1 MRLHQGNAND
11 ALCHIRRCIRLNQR
25 SWAVLEQLCRD
36 PIATTKD
43 SYPQLVPN
51 IVNPDL
57 QKLID
62 GVDHISISHSNSAQI
77 PIQSMTFTALNAPL
91 LWTLVTSMYLSLV
104 QASLI
109 YRHQGMIRE
118 AVFNMEQAL
127 KTVEAVD
134 ATPLIAQALS
144 IFGDLKIR
152 AGALSEGADMLERA
166 TELRAEIEKSKEVVS
181 LDCTV
186 GYLHGKNRL
195 WEEEWGAYEHAESKL
210 AALMSPAFIKNIDEL
225 ALAGEGSDEDMRM
238 DVVENKVPEEN
249 VIKRPR
255 TPTGKKTPAIS
266 RTKSTATKSAA
277 VVKDVAKLE
286 KGIITECSSLLKM
299 RGNIL
304 RLKAYNLAMQSQ
316 VDQADLLL
324 EEAGKLPSGQFE
336 LIFQKLAAARHLL
349 LEGLALLASDP
360 VFCVLQDSTISLPS
374 VAPPKVTT
382 VQEAVEQVPV
392 KDSKKGRKGKA
403 TKEPDIEKTKTFHFV
418 EVLTRARDSVAD
430 IHFHVAK
437 VGSSAM
443 VHSVSMLLSGII
455 VLLSAM
461 TPGKGNRPCNPLLAS
476 YSLELTKGLPLLREK
491 DAIETEKIATGEE
504 GLSWPQISPF
514 QGSSF
519 NPVST
524 PFAFSSFQK
533 DYIDIIPQGW
543 AAVSIS
549 LSEAGDELYIS
560 RFEANHGQFMLRLP
574 LTRHNSRDDA
584 EEIFEYGT
592 GIETLKEILEKANIS
607 THAAKEATAGDKAT
621 KTEWWAERESLDAQ
635 LGELLAN
642 IENCWLGGFK
652 GIFGQYPRHPELL
665 RRFRATFEKILAQHL
680 PSRQARRAPKK
691 GPVIEAPEPVK
702 IDPRVL
708 DLFVGLG
715 DPTKMNSRGNEYE
728 EKEGMDASLVDL
740 LWFIFDILQFHGER
754 NAYDEID
761 TDAVRFFRAH
771 IAVAHF
777 ANCSTITRRSSW
789 MSRKPYADTTS
800 NSATSQNPS
809 REPLNT
815 PFSSLTRMSTRSP
828 GSLSPVSMDTQYPV
842 FLLLHPSAPSSKVEK
857 WT

>member
-1 MRLHQGNAND
+1 LYQGNLND
-11 ALCHIRRCIRLNQR
+11 ALCHVRRCIRLNQR

-36 PIATTKD
+36 PTATTKG
-43 SYPQLVPN
+43 SYPQLVPD

-62 GVDHISISHSNSAQI
+62 GVDHLSVSHSSLAQT

-152 AGALSEGADMLERA
+152 SGALSEGADMLERA
-166 TELRAEIEKSKEVVS
+166 TELRAEIEKSKEIVS

-210 AALMSPAFIKNIDEL
+210 AALMSPGFIKNIDEL
-225 ALAGEGSDEDMRM
+225 ALAGDGDDDEGMGI
-238 DVVENKVPEEN
+238 DVEEN
-249 VIKRPR
+249 NLPAAKVIKRPR
-255 TPTGKKTPAIS
+255 TPTGKKAPAIS
-266 RTKSTATKSAA
+266 RTKSAATKLAA
-277 VVKDVAKLE
+277 VAKDVAKLE
-286 KGIITECSSLLKM
+286 RGIITECSSLLKM

-316 VDQADLLL
+316 VEQADLLL

-336 LIFQKLAAARHLL
+336 IIFQRLAAAKQLL
-349 LEGLALLASDP
+349 LEGLKLLASDP

-374 VAPPKVTT
+374 VAPPK
-382 VQEAVEQVPV
+382 AVRPAEQVLV
-392 KDSKKGRKGKA
+392 KEPKKGRKGKA
-403 TKEPDIEKTKTFHFV
+403 TKEPDVEKTKAFQFL
-418 EVLTRARDSVAD
+418 EVLTKARDSVSD
-430 IHFHVAK
+430 IHFHAAK
-437 VGSSAM
+437 VGSTAM
-443 VHSVSMLLSGII
+443 FHSVSTLLSGII
-455 VLLSAM
+455 VLLSAV
-461 TPGKGNRPCNPLLAS
+461 TSGREKGPCNPLLAS

-491 DAIETEKIATGEE
+491 DAIETEKIAAGGES
-504 GLSWPQISPF
+504 LSWPQVSPF
-514 QGSSF
+514 QDGSF
-519 NPVST
+519 KPVST
-524 PFAFSSFQK
+524 PLAFSSFQK
-533 DYIDIIPQGW
+533 DYIDIIPHGW

-549 LSEAGDELYIS
+549 LSEAEDELYIS
-560 RFEANHGQFMLRLP
+560 RYEAGHGQFMLRLP

-607 THAAKEATAGDKAT
+607 THAAKEATAGDKVT

-642 IENCWLGGFK
+642 IEHCWLGGFK
-652 GIFGQYPRHPELL
+652 GIFGQYPRHLELL
-665 RRFRATFEKILAQHL
+665 RRFRVTFEKTLAQHL
-680 PSRQARRAPKK
+680 PSRQSRRAGKK
-691 GPVIEAPEPVK
+691 GTVIEAPEPVK

-715 DPTKMNSRGNEYE
+715 DPTKMNDGGNEDE
-728 EKEGMDASLVDL
+728 ENASLVDL
-740 LWFIFDILQFHGER
+740 LWFVFDILQFHGER

-761 TDAVRFFRAH
+761 TDAVCFSDAH
-771 IAVAHF
+771 ILVVTL
-777 ANCSTITRRSSW
+777 C
-789 MSRKPYADTTS
+789 
-800 NSATSQNPS
+800 
-809 REPLNT
+809 
-815 PFSSLTRMSTRSP
+815 
-828 GSLSPVSMDTQYPV
+828 
-842 FLLLHPSAPSSKVEK
+842 
-857 WT
+857 